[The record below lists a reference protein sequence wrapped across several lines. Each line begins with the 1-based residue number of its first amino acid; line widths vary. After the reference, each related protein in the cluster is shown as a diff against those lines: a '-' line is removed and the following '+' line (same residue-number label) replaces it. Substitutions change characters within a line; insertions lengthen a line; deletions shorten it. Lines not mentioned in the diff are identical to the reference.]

1 MQAELQQLWAQQ
13 KSLLA
18 EREAERAE
26 RESERQRVQ
35 ALEAQQDGLLK
46 FVQQLGQQHGWEIP
60 TELLAPPPPY
70 RRESTPVSMST
81 DVLLSLLMLSVKPS
95 DGLRAGFVDVSAFV
109 PDLLMC
115 WPSCRKCGCRPSC
128 RRFSCRF
135 WKPPRAGEVLPKFS
149 TFLYTPS
156 IFILSLTCNLLSF
169 LQHQSGGASN
179 HVEGSPASHVGP
191 SPPGSSPGSH
201 AGASHPSQSP

>member
-1 MQAELQQLWAQQ
+1 MLQAELQQLRAQQ
-13 KSLLA
+13 TSLLV

-46 FVQQLGQQHGWEIP
+46 FVQQLGQKQGWEIP
-60 TELLAPPPPY
+60 AELLAPPPPPPY

-95 DGLRAGFVDVSAFV
+95 DGLRVGFVDVSAFV

-115 WPSCRKCGCRPSC
+115 RHSCRIC
-128 RRFSCRF
+128 
-135 WKPPRAGEVLPKFS
+135 
-149 TFLYTPS
+149 
-156 IFILSLTCNLLSF
+156 
-169 LQHQSGGASN
+169 
-179 HVEGSPASHVGP
+179 
-191 SPPGSSPGSH
+191 
-201 AGASHPSQSP
+201 

>member
-1 MQAELQQLWAQQ
+1 M
-13 KSLLA
+13 
-18 EREAERAE
+18 
-26 RESERQRVQ
+26 
-35 ALEAQQDGLLK
+35 EAQQDGLLK
-46 FVQQLGQQHGWEIP
+46 FVQQLGQKQGWEIP
-60 TELLAPPPPY
+60 AELLAPPPPY

-149 TFLYTPS
+149 TFLYTPY

-169 LQHQSGGASN
+169 LQHQSGAASN

-191 SPPGSSPGSH
+191 SPPGPSSGLH
-201 AGASHPSQSP
+201 ARASHPSQSP